1 LEWKFVVTIESL
13 VRRPSALVFLL
24 TLASTV
30 ATVRAAEN
38 PRKSPWFGLFG
49 DEKEFFSARPSV
61 ERKSSPIGLGV
72 TL

>member
-1 LEWKFVVTIESL
+1 
-13 VRRPSALVFLL
+13 
-24 TLASTV
+24 LASTV

-61 ERKSSPIGLGV
+61 ERKSSPNGLGV